1 MKLARF
7 LATIA
12 ALGLAACEQ
21 AQMHGPVGAAVVTVT
36 ELRSGN
42 TVISGQLTDDLDTAA
57 GKFAANWDGYNS
69 VQKSW
74 FLGNHTFT
82 EQDRDLFADDT
93 WYVIEMAGGFDYYA
107 DGNFFKEPSPVQV
120 FGAVHAIVTG
130 ARLKEAVYLVTPV
143 TEAAYQYVKDF
154 AAGLT
159 DDELSDVL
167 DQVAAELVGDVE
179 DDGDLDY
186 NDVLLWNRLFHLAQ
200 LKVDIEALTDAVS
213 AGDSS
218 VNDQADSLFDAS
230 APAGVPEKV
239 YGNTISD
246 LIVENGCGPGC
257 HIAPGTATQGP
268 LASDNIILPPTNPEH
283 VTFNT
288 ENFRMLVRQEG
299 INHVLTKISGG
310 DGHTGGARLVPGTDG
325 DYETFE
331 AWLKL
336 L

>member
-7 LATIA
+7 PAVAA
-12 ALGLAACEQ
+12 ALVLAACEQ
-21 AQMHGPVGAAVVTVT
+21 AQMHGPIGAAVVTVT

-42 TVISGQLTDDLDTAA
+42 SVISGQLTDDLDTAA
-57 GKFAANWDGYNS
+57 SKYAASWDGYNS
-69 VQKSW
+69 LQKSW
-74 FLGNHTFT
+74 FLGNHTFS
-82 EQDRDLFADDT
+82 EQDKTLFADDT

-159 DDELSDVL
+159 DEELADVL

-179 DDGDLDY
+179 DDGDVDY
-186 NDVLLWNRLFHLAQ
+186 TDVLLWNRLFHLAQ
-200 LKVDIEALTDAVS
+200 LKVDIAALTDAVS

-218 VNDQADSLFDAS
+218 VNAQADSLFAAAS
-230 APAGVPEKV
+230 PSGVPEKV
-239 YGNTISD
+239 YRNTISD
-246 LIVENGCGPGC
+246 LIVEKSCGPGC

-268 LASDNIILPPTNPEH
+268 FASDNVILPPTNPDH
-283 VTFNT
+283 IAFNT
-288 ENFRMLVRQEG
+288 DNFRMLVQQKG
-299 INHVLTKISGG
+299 IGHVLTKVSGG
-310 DGHTGGARLVPGTDG
+310 NGHIGQARMVPGDG